1 MNAAWMKQLDDKA
14 RQGDGQ
20 ACLTLY
26 EQFKNESGTQAARDW
41 LDEALDSNSSSAQY
55 AEGVLKLVSGDIDNG
70 IAFLD
75 LSAKNDNVQAMNVLG
90 QLYLGNV
97 NGVEAVTFDL
107 DKGIAYLEQAA
118 LRGNVDAQILLGKCY
133 FLGQWVRKNKL
144 ISTYYLKQAVEQGSR
159 TAADLLE
166 KVLYVN
172 NGMN

>member
-1 MNAAWMKQLDDKA
+1 MNAAWMKQLDARA

-26 EQFKNESGTQAARDW
+26 EQFKNESGVEAARDW

-55 AEGVLKLVSGDIDNG
+55 AEGVLQLVSGDVDNG

-75 LSAKNDNVQAMNVLG
+75 LSARNDNVQAMNVLG

-97 NGVEAVTFDL
+97 NGVDSVAPDL

-118 LRGNVDAQILLGKCY
+118 ERGNVDAEILLGKCY
-133 FLGQWVRKNKL
+133 FLGQWVKKNRFV
-144 ISTYYLKQAVEQGSR
+144 STYWLNKAAEQGSR

-166 KVLYVN
+166 NVLYVN
-172 NGMN
+172 NGLN